1 MTKRTT
7 VILIK
12 ACLCPNPLEPN
23 IQRHVFLWTRV
34 LQDIT
39 FPDHQF
45 QTRCFRASC
54 CTVRLSNCG
63 LGNLTCCCTLGR
75 PIVVARLVLVG
86 RAGGNQQWRAALP
99 TGESRPT
106 IPTPVSFR
114 LLPAPT
120 SCLQLLASR
129 DQLTLRVF
137 YLPELPRLPLS
148 GSSSFCSGA
157 GVKPHLAPTSLLCL
171 L

>member
-1 MTKRTT
+1 MFSSKLLHSQ
-7 VILIK
+7 IL
-12 ACLCPNPLEPN
+12 
-23 IQRHVFLWTRV
+23 Q
-34 LQDIT
+34 
-39 FPDHQF
+39 PDLLLH
-45 QTRCFRASC
+45 TGKTYCD
-54 CTVRLSNCG
+54 
-63 LGNLTCCCTLGR
+63 
-75 PIVVARLVLVG
+75 VVAPLVLVG

-120 SCLQLLASR
+120 PCLQLLAYR

-171 L
+171 